1 MKVVVKL
8 MGGMGNQMFQYA
20 FGKRISLQT
29 GRELILDLSFLNR
42 RDLGSNFTYRNYD
55 LDIFNLSEHKIVNNF
70 EETYDL
76 IVDNFDFKSKDL
88 TPIDNVIEKCLNNK
102 SENIY
107 LDGYWSSPKY
117 FSNNI
122 NSEFS
127 FQDPIINEST
137 SLLQDILSS
146 NSVLLNIRR
155 TDFLNG
161 DLPTSDYNQC
171 TLLKFGPRG
180 MIRRKLEKQISQLL
194 GEPFTFPLSVGP
206 ANKEAYTAQQSEFE
220 KQKSSNKTRLPLLF
234 VKQDA
239 TGIKFP
245 AEENNK
251 ARNISKDKLKKVV
264 KYLSDK
270 MVSLYFNEQTEYK
283 DE

>member
-42 RDLGSNFTYRNYD
+42 RDLGPNFVYRNYD
-55 LDIFNLSEHKIVNNF
+55 LDIFNLSKHKIVDKFDENY
-70 EETYDL
+70 EL
-76 IVDNFDFKSKDL
+76 IVDDFDFKSKDL
-88 TPIDNVIEKCLNNK
+88 TPIDNIIEKCLNNK

-117 FSNNI
+117 FSNSI

-161 DLPTSDYNQC
+161 NFHGVFEKDYILNSINKLNK
-171 TLLKFGPRG
+171 TEDNLKFFIFSDDIQWCQDNLFDIPNSVIVDYTHKGDKFSNYLQLMTNCKHFIIPNSTFAWWAAY
-180 MIRRKLEKQISQLL
+180 LSQNQ
-194 GEPFTFPLSVGP
+194 
-206 ANKEAYTAQQSEFE
+206 NKKVIHPEIWLKELNSTCD
-220 KQKSSNKTRLPLLF
+220 LLF
-234 VKQDA
+234 Y
-239 TGIKFP
+239 GLNWEF
-245 AEENNK
+245 
-251 ARNISKDKLKKVV
+251 
-264 KYLSDK
+264 
-270 MVSLYFNEQTEYK
+270 
-283 DE
+283 

>member
-20 FGKRISLQT
+20 FGKRISFQT

-88 TPIDNVIEKCLNNK
+88 TPIDNIIEKCLNNK

-117 FSNNI
+117 FLNSI
-122 NSEFS
+122 NTEFL

-137 SLLQDILSS
+137 LLLQDILSS

-161 DLPTSDYNQC
+161 NFHGVFEKDYILNSINKLNN
-171 TLLKFGPRG
+171 TEDNLKFFIFSDDIQWCQDNLFDIPNSVIVDHTHKGNKFSNYLQLMTNCKHFVIPNSTFAWWAAY
-180 MIRRKLEKQISQLL
+180 LSQNQ
-194 GEPFTFPLSVGP
+194 
-206 ANKEAYTAQQSEFE
+206 NKKVLHPEIWIKELNSTCD
-220 KQKSSNKTRLPLLF
+220 LLF
-234 VKQDA
+234 Y
-239 TGIKFP
+239 GLNWEF
-245 AEENNK
+245 
-251 ARNISKDKLKKVV
+251 
-264 KYLSDK
+264 
-270 MVSLYFNEQTEYK
+270 
-283 DE
+283 

>member
-1 MKVVVKL
+1 MIKL
-8 MGGMGNQMFQYA
+8 
-20 FGKRISLQT
+20 RD
-29 GRELILDLSFLNR
+29 IL
-42 RDLGSNFTYRNYD
+42 
-55 LDIFNLSEHKIVNNF
+55 F
-70 EETYDL
+70 E
-76 IVDNFDFKSKDL
+76 V
-88 TPIDNVIEKCLNNK
+88 
-102 SENIY
+102 
-107 LDGYWSSPKY
+107 
-117 FSNNI
+117 
-122 NSEFS
+122 
-127 FQDPIINEST
+127 T
-137 SLLQDILSS
+137 SLKEEDDDQNVVLRDVLNPGLVFDDEESRDGAFTWLQDINNYPEDIKLQALRGTSKPQ
-146 NSVLLNIRR
+146 NTIIKGTKLDNPQTYV
-155 TDFLNG
+155 DFLNG
-161 DLPTSDYNQC
+161 DLPTSDYNQW

>member
-1 MKVVVKL
+1 

-42 RDLGSNFTYRNYD
+42 RDLGPNFVYRNYD
-55 LDIFNLSEHKIVNNF
+55 LDIFNLSKHKIVDKFDENY
-70 EETYDL
+70 EL
-76 IVDNFDFKSKDL
+76 IVDDFDFKSKDL
-88 TPIDNVIEKCLNNK
+88 TPIDNIIEKCLNNK

-117 FSNNI
+117 FSNSI

-161 DLPTSDYNQC
+161 NFHGVFEKDYILNSINKLNK
-171 TLLKFGPRG
+171 TEDNLKFFIFSDDIQWCQDNLFDIPNSVIVDYTHKGDKFSNYLQLMTNCKHFIIPNSTFAWWAAY
-180 MIRRKLEKQISQLL
+180 LSQNQ
-194 GEPFTFPLSVGP
+194 
-206 ANKEAYTAQQSEFE
+206 NKKVIHPEIWLKELNSTCD
-220 KQKSSNKTRLPLLF
+220 LLF
-234 VKQDA
+234 Y
-239 TGIKFP
+239 GLNWEF
-245 AEENNK
+245 
-251 ARNISKDKLKKVV
+251 
-264 KYLSDK
+264 
-270 MVSLYFNEQTEYK
+270 
-283 DE
+283 

>member
-42 RDLGSNFTYRNYD
+42 RDLGPNFVYRNYD
-55 LDIFNLSEHKIVNNF
+55 LDIFNLSKHKIVDKFDENY
-70 EETYDL
+70 EL
-76 IVDNFDFKSKDL
+76 IVDDFDFKSKDL
-88 TPIDNVIEKCLNNK
+88 TPIDNIIEKCLNNK

-117 FSNNI
+117 FSNSI

-161 DLPTSDYNQC
+161 NFHGVFEKDYILNSINKLNK
-171 TLLKFGPRG
+171 TEDNLKFFIFSDDIKWCQDNLFDIPNSVIVDHAHKGNKFSNYLQLMTNCKHFIIPNSTFAWWAAY
-180 MIRRKLEKQISQLL
+180 LSQNQ
-194 GEPFTFPLSVGP
+194 
-206 ANKEAYTAQQSEFE
+206 NKKVIHPEIWLKELNSTCD
-220 KQKSSNKTRLPLLF
+220 LLF
-234 VKQDA
+234 Y
-239 TGIKFP
+239 GLNWEF
-245 AEENNK
+245 
-251 ARNISKDKLKKVV
+251 
-264 KYLSDK
+264 
-270 MVSLYFNEQTEYK
+270 
-283 DE
+283 